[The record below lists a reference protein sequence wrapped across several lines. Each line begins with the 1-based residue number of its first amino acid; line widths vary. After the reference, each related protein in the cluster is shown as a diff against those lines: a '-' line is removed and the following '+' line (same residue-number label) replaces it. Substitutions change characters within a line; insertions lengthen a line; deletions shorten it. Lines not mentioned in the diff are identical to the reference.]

1 MKKLVCLLMALVMA
15 TAVLGGCGT
24 PTAENGQGQSESG
37 KEKVTVALW
46 GTQLLENYAQ
56 YLCDEFPEVEFEFT
70 LATNSTDYYRY
81 RNDRDDLPDILTV
94 RRFSLKD
101 AVLIKD
107 LLYDLCD
114 TELASTFYGT
124 YLDNYTYD
132 DGTIN
137 WLPAC
142 ADVDSIIINET
153 LFEEYDVPIPTDYD
167 SFIAACEAF
176 EKVGIQGLPPI
187 SVRIT
192 PAWKC
197 CRASVPLSSWPWKA
211 GNGARNTRAALQTS
225 CRKKCGCPSLRSSS
239 I

>member
-1 MKKLVCLLMALVMA
+1 MKKLFCLLLALSMTA
-15 TAVLGGCGT
+15 TVLTGCG
-24 PTAENGQGQSESG
+24 AQNSGSEKDG
-37 KEKVTVALW
+37 NEREKVTVALW
-46 GTQLLENYAQ
+46 GTQLLENYTQ
-56 YLCDEFPEVEFEFT
+56 YLCDTFPEVEFEFF
-70 LATNSTDYYRY
+70 LATNSTDFYRY
-81 RNDRDDLPDILTV
+81 RNDHDDLPDILTV

-153 LFEEYDVPIPTDYD
+153 LFKEHNIAIPTDYD

-176 EKVGIQGLPPI
+176 EELGIQGFC
-187 SVRIT
+187 SDFGSDYT
-192 PAWKC
+192 C
-197 CRASVPLSSWPWKA
+197 M
-211 GNGARNTRAALQTS
+211 
-225 CRKKCGCPSLRSSS
+225 
-239 I
+239 

>member
-1 MKKLVCLLMALVMA
+1 MKKLRCLLLAVVMA
-15 TAVLGGCGT
+15 STMLAGCGAQT
-24 PTAENGQGQSESG
+24 SGTEKNENKNESK

-46 GTQLLENYAQ
+46 GTQLLENYTQ
-56 YLCDEFPEVEFEFT
+56 YLCDTFPEVEFEFI

-81 RNDRDDLPDILTV
+81 RNDHDDLPDILTV

-132 DGTIN
+132 DGTVN

-142 ADVDSIIINET
+142 ADVDTIIVNET
-153 LFEEYDVPIPTDYD
+153 LFKENN
-167 SFIAACEAF
+167 IA
-176 EKVGIQGLPPI
+176 IL
-187 SVRIT
+187 S
-192 PAWKC
+192 
-197 CRASVPLSSWPWKA
+197 LSSF
-211 GNGARNTRAALQTS
+211 
-225 CRKKCGCPSLRSSS
+225 
-239 I
+239 